1 MIEHVV
7 GGGVALTV
15 ADADS
20 SGLEPR
26 IDVEP
31 EDRLDARLVERAFLD
46 HHLGAAHGLLRRL
59 EEELDGAGEVA
70 APLGE
75 EARGAEQD
83 RGVDVVAA
91 GVHLAR
97 HLRAV
102 GHVLAVLERQRVDV
116 GAQRDARSR
125 PGALDGAEHAGLRD
139 AVAVGNAELV
149 EQRLHA
155 RGGAV
160 LLEAELGVAMEIA
173 ADLDQP
179 G

>member
-1 MIEHVV
+1 MV
-7 GGGVALTV
+7 
-15 ADADS
+15 
-20 SGLEPR
+20 PR
-26 IDVEP
+26 EI
-31 EDRLDARLVERAFLD
+31 
-46 HHLGAAHGLLRRL
+46 
-59 EEELDGAGEVA
+59 A

-75 EARGAEQD
+75 QARGAEQD
-83 RGVDVVAA
+83 GGVHVVSA

-97 HLRAV
+97 HLRPV

-125 PGALDGAEHAGLRD
+125 ASALDGAEHAGLRD

-160 LLEAELGVAMEIA
+160 LLEAELGVTMEIA

-179 G
+179 GQECARRFERRRRLGVERHGAAA